1 MASPE
6 GKKVSAIFVSFLSFR
21 LTDQSN
27 RKSVEGG
34 VAWWVGGGARSEGKK
49 SEKKIKPKK
58 KKKPTT
64 NEETKKQKQTMMKG
78 RVWRGRREPTSV
90 GLEGRR

>member
-49 SEKKIKPKK
+49 SEKKIKKK
-58 KKKPTT
+58 KKKR
-64 NEETKKQKQTMMKG
+64 NRRRTKRQKSKSK
-78 RVWRGRREPTSV
+78 R
-90 GLEGRR
+90 

>member
-49 SEKKIKPKK
+49 SEKKKK
-58 KKKPTT
+58 KKK
-64 NEETKKQKQTMMKG
+64 KKEIDDE
-78 RVWRGRREPTSV
+78 RRDKKAKANDD
-90 GLEGRR
+90 EGTGVARTEGANQRRP